1 MFDRS
6 NTFRRRSKKIIQ
18 HSKNL
23 FSLTF
28 QASFLYYMINTKNEQ
43 TSLQFPLT
51 YSHYRKTFK
60 YCNSKLVQISSPLI
74 TQLYTTL
81 ESLFNF
87 N

>member
-6 NTFRRRSKKIIQ
+6 NTFRRRRKKIIQ

-28 QASFLYYMINTKNEQ
+28 HGFPYYMINTKNEQ
-43 TSLQFPLT
+43 TFPQFPLT
-51 YSHYRKTFK
+51 YSHYRNTFK
-60 YCNSKLVQISSPLI
+60 CSNSKLVQISTALI
-74 TQLYTTL
+74 TQPYTTL